1 MIKAIFF
8 DIDETLISKNHP
20 QISGGVVNALKCL
33 REKGIK
39 LFIASGRHALE
50 IEELGINDKF
60 IFDGYL
66 TLNGGYCYNQKE
78 VIYKNP
84 INKEDIARIVS
95 YVDEHNLACSFVESN
110 DLYVNLV
117 NDYVVEAQKS
127 INTSIPPVKDAKRA
141 LENDVYQVNP
151 FVGEEDVIKL
161 TAELENCKYTK
172 WHDGAYDLIA
182 KNGGKQEGIKAVL
195 KYYDIKL
202 EETMAF
208 GDGHNDVDM
217 LKLVSIGVCM
227 ANGHPETIA
236 CSDYVTDTVDN
247 DGIVS
252 ALKHFKL
259 ID

>member
-20 QISGGVVNALKCL
+20 QISDGVVNALKCL
-33 REKGIK
+33 REKEIK

-50 IEELGINDKF
+50 IEELGINNKF

-95 YVDEHNLACSFVESN
+95 YISEHNLACSFVESN

-195 KYYDIKL
+195 KYYGIKL

-217 LKLVSIGVCM
+217 LKLVGIGVCM

-236 CSDYVTDTVDN
+236 CSDYVTDTVEN